1 MTPDLS
7 TAADS
12 LTIAMLVMIA
22 VIAVSLAMV
31 ASLFLFIR
39 KSPSRRDRQVDQLLE
54 EVAREEEQRKFP
66 APPKPPQPEPWEKDV
81 DWWKR

>member
-1 MTPDLS
+1 MPPALL

-22 VIAVSLAMV
+22 LGLIMV

-39 KSPSRRDRQVDQLLE
+39 KSASRRDRQVEELLD
-54 EVAREEEQRKFP
+54 EVSKEEQQGKFP